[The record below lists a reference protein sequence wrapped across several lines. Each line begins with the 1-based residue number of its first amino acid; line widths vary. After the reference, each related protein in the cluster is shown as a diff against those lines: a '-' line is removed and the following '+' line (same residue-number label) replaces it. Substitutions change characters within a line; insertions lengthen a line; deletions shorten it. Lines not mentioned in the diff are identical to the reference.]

1 MGVYIMTRQEIF
13 QKLSKIVS
21 QKLQIQES
29 EIKEDSSF
37 VDDFGADSLDLVELI
52 MKIEEEF
59 GIEISDEESQKIL
72 TVKDAIDFIEQK
84 MTKV

>member
-1 MGVYIMTRQEIF
+1 MTRQEIF

>member
-1 MGVYIMTRQEIF
+1 MTRQDIY
-13 QKLSKIVS
+13 QKLVKIVS
-21 QKLQIQES
+21 QKLQIHEN
-29 EIKEDSSF
+29 EINEDSSF

-52 MKIEEEF
+52 MKMEEEF

-84 MTKV
+84 LTKV

>member
-1 MGVYIMTRQEIF
+1 MSRDEIF
-13 QKLSKIVS
+13 QKLVKIVS
-21 QKLQIQES
+21 QKLQVHES

-59 GIEISDEESQKIL
+59 GIEISDEQSQKIL
-72 TVKDAIDFIEQK
+72 TVKDAIDFIESK
-84 MTKV
+84 LSKV

>member
-1 MGVYIMTRQEIF
+1 MTRDQIF
-13 QKLSKIVS
+13 EKVVKIVS

-29 EIKEDSSF
+29 EVKEESSF

-52 MKIEEEF
+52 MKMEEEF

-72 TVKDAIDFIEQK
+72 TVRDAVNFIESK
-84 MTKV
+84 LTKV

>member
-1 MGVYIMTRQEIF
+1 MTRQEIY
-13 QKLSKIVS
+13 QKLVKIVS
-21 QKLQIQES
+21 QKLQVHES
-29 EIKEDSSF
+29 EVSEDSSF

-72 TVKDAIDFIEQK
+72 TVRDAINFIENK
-84 MTKV
+84 LTKV